1 MSNTVTSQELESA
14 HQEVM
19 KDLYKDIKF
28 LRFGED
34 GCFLP
39 KVYKEDADNYRTMAV
54 RPDDVWVATFPRSGT
69 TMTQELVWLLMNDFD
84 YDTASKIDLTS
95 RYAFLE
101 TKRVGL
107 LTIVYKSI
115 DPELLEK
122 VNKHRWSY
130 DAVTN
135 VPSPRFIKT
144 HLPFSLL
151 PENLLDGKVVYV
163 ARDPRDV
170 AVSYYH
176 MSRLVM
182 ANTGD
187 FKSYWNL
194 FVKDLVVYSPYFSH
208 VKAAW
213 AARHHP
219 NMLFIFYEDIIKD
232 LPAAIMRI
240 ADFLGKEVT
249 DEQVARLCEHLDINK
264 FRKNESVNRS
274 DLSKIN
280 PAAETFIRNGG
291 AGGWRQH
298 FDEEMAAQ
306 AQRWMRDH
314 LTGSDLRFPE
324 HTS

>member
-151 PENLLDGKVVYV
+151 PENLLD
-163 ARDPRDV
+163 
-170 AVSYYH
+170 
-176 MSRLVM
+176 
-182 ANTGD
+182 
-187 FKSYWNL
+187 
-194 FVKDLVVYSPYFSH
+194 VVYSPYFSH